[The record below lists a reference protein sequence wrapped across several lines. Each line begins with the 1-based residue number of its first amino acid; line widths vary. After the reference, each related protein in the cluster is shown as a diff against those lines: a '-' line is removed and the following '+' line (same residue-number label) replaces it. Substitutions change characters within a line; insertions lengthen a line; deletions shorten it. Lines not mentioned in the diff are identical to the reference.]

1 MKELLTAIIQ
11 AQSEMP
17 VFKRDMI
24 VSFKTVKYK
33 YVTLQTVL
41 TEALPILQKNKI
53 LLTNA
58 IVTDSLGTFVV
69 VKLMHADTCD
79 FISTAVPIVKNGSM
93 QDLGSCITYAQRY
106 GLLSLL
112 GLAPDVD
119 NDGANNDEDTPAKDT
134 LAKDTLAKDTL
145 AKDTKLATQVYSLLS
160 SCQNKDLKSRIEAYG
175 DLTLL
180 DEVRLN
186 AMLKK
191 LNEEL
196 K

>member
-1 MKELLTAIIQ
+1 MKELLNAILQ

-17 VFKRDMI
+17 IFKRDI
-24 VSFKTVKYK
+24 VVSFKNVKYK
-33 YVTLQTVL
+33 YVTLQAVL
-41 TEALPILQKNKI
+41 TDALPILQKNKI
-53 LLTNA
+53 LLTNT
-58 IVTDSLGTFVV
+58 IVTDNLGTFVV

-79 FISTAVPIVKNGSM
+79 FISTDVPIVKNGSM

-119 NDGANNDEDTPAKDT
+119 NDANNDEDTT
-134 LAKDTLAKDTL
+134 AKDTLAKDTL
-145 AKDTKLATQVYSLLS
+145 AKDTKLANQVYSLLS
-160 SCQNKDLKSRIEAYG
+160 SCPNKELKSRIEAYG

>member
-1 MKELLTAIIQ
+1 MKELLNAILQ
-11 AQSEMP
+11 AQGEMP
-17 VFKRDMI
+17 IFKRDMV
-24 VSFKTVKYK
+24 VSFKNVKYK
-33 YVTLQTVL
+33 YVTLQAVL
-41 TEALPILQKNKI
+41 TDALPILQKNKI

-58 IVTDSLGTFVV
+58 IVTDNLGTFVV

-79 FISTAVPIVKNGSM
+79 FISTDVPIVKNGSM

-119 NDGANNDEDTPAKDT
+119 NDANNDGDTPAKDT
-134 LAKDTLAKDTL
+134 P
-145 AKDTKLATQVYSLLS
+145 AKDTKLANQVYSLLS
-160 SCQNKDLKSRIEAYG
+160 SCPNKELKSRIEAYG

>member
-1 MKELLTAIIQ
+1 
-11 AQSEMP
+11 
-17 VFKRDMI
+17 
-24 VSFKTVKYK
+24 
-33 YVTLQTVL
+33 
-41 TEALPILQKNKI
+41 
-53 LLTNA
+53 
-58 IVTDSLGTFVV
+58 
-69 VKLMHADTCD
+69 MHTDTCD
-79 FISTAVPIVKNGSM
+79 FISTHVPIVKNASM

-119 NDGANNDEDTPAKDT
+119 NDANNDGDTPAGDT
-134 LAKDTLAKDTL
+134 P

>member
-119 NDGANNDEDTPAKDT
+119 NDGANNDEDTLAKDTPAKDT
-134 LAKDTLAKDTL
+134 P

-160 SCQNKDLKSRIEAYG
+160 SCPNKELKSRIEAYG

>member
-1 MKELLTAIIQ
+1 MKELLNAILH

-24 VSFKTVKYK
+24 VSFKNVKYK

-41 TEALPILQKNKI
+41 TDALPILKKNKI
-53 LLTNA
+53 LLTNT
-58 IVTDSLGTFVV
+58 IVTDGIGTYVV
-69 VKLMHADTCD
+69 VKLLHVDTCD
-79 FISTAVPIVKNGSM
+79 FISTDVPIVKNGYM

-119 NDGANNDEDTPAKDT
+119 NEANNDGDTPAKDT
-134 LAKDTLAKDTL
+134 P

-160 SCQNKDLKSRIEAYG
+160 SCQNKELKSRIEAYG

-180 DEVRLN
+180 DDVRLN

>member
-119 NDGANNDEDTPAKDT
+119 NDGANNDEDTLAKDTPAKDT
-134 LAKDTLAKDTL
+134 P